1 MNSNMPLLQFRRVTK
16 RFQTPKSKENRK
28 GIITALDGVSL
39 DLYKGEILALVGES
53 GCGKTTLGKIAVDLV
68 RPDGGDVLFEGESI
82 YGFRKSRYLK
92 YRRSVQMIHQD
103 PYAALNPMRTIL
115 QTLSAP
121 IEQYKLAS
129 GRSGV
134 LHKAEELLRVVG
146 LEPPGDILGK
156 YPHQLSGGQRQR
168 VVIARSISLNPSAIV
183 ADEAVS
189 MIDVSLRVG
198 ILNLMMKL
206 REELGIA
213 YLFITHDLGIA
224 RYFAQGNRIAIMY
237 LGSIMEAG
245 PTEEVINSPIH
256 PYTRALLTA
265 VPVPDPR
272 RARVERPLPLKEAE
286 ISGHFMPSNRC
297 RFEPRCIYATDACKE
312 GAPVLRE
319 IMPGRHVACI
329 RADEIG

>member
-168 VVIARSISLNPSAIV
+168 VVIARSIALNPSAIV

-237 LGSIMEAG
+237 LG
-245 PTEEVINSPIH
+245 
-256 PYTRALLTA
+256 
-265 VPVPDPR
+265 
-272 RARVERPLPLKEAE
+272 
-286 ISGHFMPSNRC
+286 
-297 RFEPRCIYATDACKE
+297 
-312 GAPVLRE
+312 
-319 IMPGRHVACI
+319 
-329 RADEIG
+329 

>member
-1 MNSNMPLLQFRRVTK
+1 MNKNTTNSRAASFRFKVIST
-16 RFQTPKSKENRK
+16 
-28 GIITALDGVSL
+28 
-39 DLYKGEILALVGES
+39 
-53 GCGKTTLGKIAVDLV
+53 
-68 RPDGGDVLFEGESI
+68 
-82 YGFRKSRYLK
+82 LK
-92 YRRSVQMIHQD
+92 YQFTPHRI
-103 PYAALNPMRTIL
+103 
-115 QTLSAP
+115 
-121 IEQYKLAS
+121 
-129 GRSGV
+129 
-134 LHKAEELLRVVG
+134 VVH
-146 LEPPGDILGK
+146 P
-156 YPHQLSGGQRQR
+156 
-168 VVIARSISLNPSAIV
+168 
-183 ADEAVS
+183 
-189 MIDVSLRVG
+189 
-198 ILNLMMKL
+198 
-206 REELGIA
+206 
-213 YLFITHDLGIA
+213 
-224 RYFAQGNRIAIMY
+224 